1 MYKRT
6 DKKSRKRK
14 EGKKKWRFMAGLG
27 VFAVISMASG
37 LMVKNVLAAPENA
50 AVEEAAEKML
60 KLQEQQ
66 NRGQEPEVREEEEK
80 AQEETEKEEP
90 LIIIDPGHG
99 GMDDGCINGGI
110 SEKDIN
116 LEIAELVVR
125 ELTEKGY
132 YVRLSRDTDTYVAKE
147 ERVEKANRSNAA
159 IYVSIHQNSCED
171 NSIMGIETWYDGTD
185 TSRDS
190 KRLAQLIH
198 QETVQSTGAVERE
211 MIGESDL
218 YVTGKTTMPA
228 CLIETGFLSNEE
240 ERGKLVTE
248 EYRQQIAEG
257 IVSGIELYFKPKTM
271 YLTFDDGPSAQNTD
285 LILDTLKQRNIKAT
299 FFVIGE
305 YVRKYPETAKRIVE
319 EGHTIGIHCD
329 VHDYNI
335 LYDSVDSY
343 LEDFEKAYQTVYEVT
358 GAEAKLF
365 RFPGGSVNAYN
376 KKVCQEIVEEMERRG
391 FIYFDWNAS
400 LEDAAGKKEPDELIQ
415 SAKETTLGRKKVV
428 LLAHDRV
435 TGTALCLNDLIDA
448 LPEYEM
454 KPLTPDIEPVQFRR
468 FWEKEEE

>member
-1 MYKRT
+1 
-6 DKKSRKRK
+6 
-14 EGKKKWRFMAGLG
+14 MAGLG

-66 NRGQEPEVREEEEK
+66 NRSQEPEVREEEEK
-80 AQEETEKEEP
+80 AQEEAEKEEP

-116 LEIAELVVR
+116 LEIAELEVR

-257 IVSGIELYFKPKTM
+257 IVSGIELYFRPKTM

-285 LILDTLKQRNIKAT
+285 LILDTLKQQNIKAT

>member
-66 NRGQEPEVREEEEK
+66 NRSQEPEVREEEEK
-80 AQEETEKEEP
+80 AQEEAEKEEP

-147 ERVEKANRSNAA
+147 ERVEKANLSNAA

>member
-27 VFAVISMASG
+27 VFAVISMPSG

>member
-1 MYKRT
+1 MYKRA
-6 DKKSRKRK
+6 DRER
-14 EGKKKWRFMAGLG
+14 KKKNRKAKWKLTAGLWLLMG
-27 VFAVISMASG
+27 ICTVSCF
-37 LMVKNVLAAPENA
+37 MVKSVLAAPEDPE
-50 AVEEAAEKML
+50 VEKAAEAML
-60 KLQEQQ
+60 KQQEPQENEKEPEIQEQEEKE
-66 NRGQEPEVREEEEK
+66 EPENK
-80 AQEETEKEEP
+80 EP

-99 GMDDGCINGGI
+99 GLDDGCVSGGV

-116 LEIAELVVR
+116 LKIAKLVER
-125 ELTEKGY
+125 QLTEKGY
-132 YVRLSRDTDTYVAKE
+132 RVWLSRSDDTYIAKE
-147 ERVEKANRSNAA
+147 DRVENANLNHAA
-159 IYVSIHQNSCED
+159 VYISIHQNSSED
-171 NSIMGIETWYDGTD
+171 KGVSGIETWYDGAD
-185 TSRDS
+185 TSRNS

-198 QETVQSTGAVERE
+198 QETIQSTGAAARE

-218 YVTGKTTMPA
+218 YVTDKTNMPS
-228 CLIETGFLSNEE
+228 CLIETGFLSNAE
-240 ERGKLVTE
+240 ERGRLVTE
-248 EYRQQIAEG
+248 EYRQRIAEG

-285 LILDTLKQRNIKAT
+285 LILDTLKQRNVKAT

-329 VHDYNI
+329 VHDYDI

-343 LEDFEKAYQTVYEVT
+343 IEDFEKAYKTVYEVT

-376 KKVCQEIVEEMERRG
+376 KKVCREIVEEMEKRG

-435 TGTALCLNDLIDA
+435 EGTALCLNALIDS

-454 KPLTPDIEPVQFRR
+454 KPLTPYIKPVQFRR
-468 FWEKEEE
+468 FWEKEMKEK